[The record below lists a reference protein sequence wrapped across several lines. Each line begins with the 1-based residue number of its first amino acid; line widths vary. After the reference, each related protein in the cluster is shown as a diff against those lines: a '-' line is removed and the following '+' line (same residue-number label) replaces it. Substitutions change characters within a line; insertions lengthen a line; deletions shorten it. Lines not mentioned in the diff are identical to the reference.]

1 MFSVMTALLSPRVLE
16 TLESRKEVLFSTL
29 QERAGV
35 LCVQPSNGICLLQG
49 EWECMK
55 KAYVVLEEFCLQVQ
69 AQNTVQAL
77 LRAREEAARRGTTDY
92 QQFLQ
97 EYQSQLPPDLYPK
110 LESAA
115 SETPDGPRSST
126 TPNSYQGSDRQPRNT
141 VAESHSSASQDSG
154 HRGTPDDYPPQLT
167 PEGLVR
173 PNPPEDQTQRDVT
186 QEMIDRSQEA
196 YQRPV
201 SPQPI
206 DVVPQT
212 VGYDPQVYTA
222 PQERNRLPSTE
233 PHQTVYGQ
241 VSRPEDPNRM
251 DHTFEQPE
259 SRDVPLDLK
268 RAYPQGPSVHVS
280 GRPTTSY
287 VRNDNYKD
295 EQNSDNELTI
305 ALSEDED
312 LNRQSQSPSDP
323 HKRSDQMPAD
333 HTKYD
338 IPPLDRYSSSHRPS
352 GPMLPTSQS
361 QTDTGQENKSDFSQL
376 QMMSHLFAS
385 QSAAYYHM
393 LRTSA
398 AAQYGMPG
406 MEHFRSGVVPM
417 SSQYS
422 SGSGQGANMS
432 RDDPNHALKSP
443 TMSSGYGTLPPGLPT
458 HMNPPSQSSQGD
470 ANEDDD
476 DKSESEDDEA
486 SSTDKPTGYTYP
498 VVSSQPGETTKL
510 PSLPAWA
517 PMSVRH
523 LTSGVTSS
531 AAAMGAGSNNG
542 GSGVPGGVPMPTAT
556 RDPTSGMFQCSACLA
571 SFQSRESLHS
581 HMLQAHAVGPG
592 LQPGEGGIPPGV
604 PGPIGTNATGPPP
617 MPSSKPPPAP
627 VPSSSQPPPSPSGYG
642 SDSYCCPVCGKFYKS
657 AQRLREHIMQH
668 DKNYQRPTFPCP
680 ACGKTFTYRHNMK
693 VTIKLLS
700 CKYRCYVANLIIFF
714 CKLTNFKFTA
724 ALTTCKPF
732 WSLLMYFNDNIGIVH
747 ENIYIYALEHARCT
761 GWPIRTG
768 GRQLFW
774 AQIKFRW
781 PRFLKNHH

>member
-1 MFSVMTALLSPRVLE
+1 MCEELCVVRFNSSNAVLTFQIMTMFSVMTALLSPRVLE

-97 EYQSQLPPDLYPK
+97 EYQAQLPPDLYSK
-110 LESAA
+110 LDNAA
-115 SETPDGPRSST
+115 SSETPDGPRSAA
-126 TPNSYQGSDRQPRNT
+126 TPNSFQGSDRQPRNA

-167 PEGLVR
+167 PEGIVR
-173 PNPPEDQTQRDVT
+173 ANQAEDQAQRETT
-186 QEMIDRSQEA
+186 QEMMDRSQET
-196 YQRPV
+196 YPRPG

-206 DVVPQT
+206 AVVPQST
-212 VGYDPQVYTA
+212 GYDSEMYPASSQD
-222 PQERNRLPSTE
+222 RNRLPSTE
-233 PHQTVYGQ
+233 THQPMYGHSEEQ
-241 VSRPEDPNRM
+241 NRI
-251 DHTFEQPE
+251 DHPFEQPQ

-268 RAYPQGPSVHVS
+268 RGYNQGPSVHVS
-280 GRPTTSY
+280 GRPTASY
-287 VRNDNYKD
+287 VRNESFKE

-312 LNRQSQSPSDP
+312 PNRQSHSPSDP
-323 HKRSDQMPAD
+323 HKRSDQIPAE
-333 HTKYD
+333 HAKYD
-338 IPPLDRYSSSHRPS
+338 MPPLDRYSSTHRPA
-352 GPMLPTSQS
+352 GPPILPTSQP
-361 QTDTGQENKSDFSQL
+361 QTESGQETKSDFNNQF

-398 AAQYGMPG
+398 AAQYGM
-406 MEHFRSGVVPM
+406 EHFRPGVVPV
-417 SSQYS
+417 SSQY
-422 SGSGQGANMS
+422 GGGGTQGPGVAG

-443 TMSSGYGTLPPGLPT
+443 TMSSGYGALPPGLPS

-470 ANEDDD
+470 VNEDDD
-476 DKSESEDDEA
+476 DKSESDDDEA

-498 VVSSQPGETTKL
+498 VVSSQPAETTKL

-542 GSGVPGGVPMPTAT
+542 GAGVPGGVPLPSAT

-571 SFQSRESLHS
+571 SFQSRESLHG

-592 LQPGEGGIPPGV
+592 LQPGEGGLPPGV
-604 PGPIGTNATGPPP
+604 PPPGHVGANATGPPP
-617 MPSSKPPPAP
+617 ISGTKAPAAP
-627 VPSSSQPPPSPSGYG
+627 VPPSSQPPASPSGYG

-693 VTIKLLS
+693 VRRSWWL
-700 CKYRCYVANLIIFF
+700 ANDAA
-714 CKLTNFKFTA
+714 TA
-724 ALTTCKPF
+724 KKVE
-732 WSLLMYFNDNIGIVH
+732 DNM
-747 ENIYIYALEHARCT
+747 N
-761 GWPIRTG
+761 
-768 GRQLFW
+768 
-774 AQIKFRW
+774 
-781 PRFLKNHH
+781 

>member
-1 MFSVMTALLSPRVLE
+1 MTMFSLMTALLSPRVLE

-110 LESAA
+110 LEAA
-115 SETPDGPRSST
+115 TTDSQDAPRGST
-126 TPNSYQGSDRQPRNT
+126 TPNSYQGSDRQQRN
-141 VAESHSSASQDSG
+141 AIDEAHSSASQDSVG
-154 HRGTPDDYPPQLT
+154 HRATPDDYPPQLT
-167 PEGLVR
+167 PEGLAR
-173 PNPPEDQTQRDVT
+173 PNPSEEQQTPREVT
-186 QEMIDRSQEA
+186 QEVIDRAQEA

-201 SPQPI
+201 SPPPQPPLTI
-206 DVVPQT
+206 VPESSSYDSQ
-212 VGYDPQVYTA
+212 GYPSED
-222 PQERNRLPSTE
+222 RHRLPPSDPHPSTM
-233 PHQTVYGQ
+233 YGEQ
-241 VSRPEDPNRM
+241 DSRSEVDPKRM
-251 DHTFEQPE
+251 DHTFEPERRE

-268 RAYPQGPSVHVS
+268 RAYSQDPGVHVS
-280 GRPTTSY
+280 GRPPPTSY
-287 VRNDNYKD
+287 GRTDGYKD
-295 EQNSDNELTI
+295 EQVSDNELTI
-305 ALSEDED
+305 ALSEDEEH
-312 LNRQSQSPSDP
+312 NRQSQSPGDP
-323 HKRSDQMPAD
+323 HKRSDQVPAD
-333 HTKYD
+333 LTKYD
-338 IPPLDRYSSSHRPS
+338 IPPMDRYSSSHRPPGSMLPGSQPPEPGS
-352 GPMLPTSQS
+352 GP
-361 QTDTGQENKSDFSQL
+361 ENKSDLSQL

-398 AAQYGMPG
+398 AQYAMPG
-406 MEHFRSGVVPM
+406 MEHFRPGMVP
-417 SSQYS
+417 QYPNS
-422 SGSGQGANMS
+422 SGQGVGMG

-443 TMSSGYGTLPPGLPT
+443 TMSSGYGAHGSLPPHPS

-470 ANEDDD
+470 GNEEEDE
-476 DKSESEDDEA
+476 KSDSEDDEG
-486 SSTDKPTGYTYP
+486 SSTVDKPMGYSTYP
-498 VVSSQPGETTKL
+498 TVSSQPGETTKL

-531 AAAMGAGSNNG
+531 AAAMGAGGSNG
-542 GSGVPGGVPMPTAT
+542 PGGVPGGGPPPPPSALT
-556 RDPTSGMFQCSACLA
+556 RDPASGMFQCSACLA
-571 SFQSRESLHS
+571 SFQSRESLHA

-592 LQPGEGGIPPGV
+592 LQPGEGGIPLPGSG
-604 PGPIGTNATGPPP
+604 GPPGPPP
-617 MPSSKPPPAP
+617 VTSNKLPPPPPAP
-627 VPSSSQPPPSPSGYG
+627 SSSQHPPSPAGYG

-693 VTIKLLS
+693 VS
-700 CKYRCYVANLIIFF
+700 
-714 CKLTNFKFTA
+714 
-724 ALTTCKPF
+724 P
-732 WSLLMYFNDNIGIVH
+732 
-747 ENIYIYALEHARCT
+747 
-761 GWPIRTG
+761 
-768 GRQLFW
+768 
-774 AQIKFRW
+774 
-781 PRFLKNHH
+781 